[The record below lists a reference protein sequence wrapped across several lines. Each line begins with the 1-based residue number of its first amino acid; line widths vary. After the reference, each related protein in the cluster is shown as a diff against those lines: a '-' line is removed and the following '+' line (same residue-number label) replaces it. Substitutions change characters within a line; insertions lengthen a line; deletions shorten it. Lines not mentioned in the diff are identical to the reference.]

1 MGEEKALTSK
11 LSILDSQCNEEAGA
25 ASEHSL
31 STFCQTFPRMKE
43 CHVLVAAAG
52 GAGVGREE
60 IFFGREEI
68 FFGIEEIF
76 FRREEIF
83 FGPSH
88 SQKVAEVKVLSD
100 KEETT
105 SLFWENA
112 GWEL

>member
-1 MGEEKALTSK
+1 MDILQVEEKTLTSK
-11 LSILDSQCNEEAGA
+11 PRILDSQCNEEAGA

-52 GAGVGREE
+52 GAGGGREE
-60 IFFGREEI
+60 IFFEERGNL
-68 FFGIEEIF
+68 FWQRGNLFC
-76 FRREEIF
+76 R
-83 FGPSH
+83 

>member
-1 MGEEKALTSK
+1 MDIVQGEEKALTSK
-11 LSILDSQCNEEAGA
+11 LRILDSQCNEEAGA

-60 IFFGREEI
+60 IFFG
-68 FFGIEEIF
+68 
-76 FRREEIF
+76 
-83 FGPSH
+83 PSR

>member
-1 MGEEKALTSK
+1 MDIVKGEEKALTSK
-11 LSILDSQCNEEAGA
+11 PRILDSQCNEEAGA

-60 IFFGREEI
+60 IFFG
-68 FFGIEEIF
+68 
-76 FRREEIF
+76 
-83 FGPSH
+83 PSH